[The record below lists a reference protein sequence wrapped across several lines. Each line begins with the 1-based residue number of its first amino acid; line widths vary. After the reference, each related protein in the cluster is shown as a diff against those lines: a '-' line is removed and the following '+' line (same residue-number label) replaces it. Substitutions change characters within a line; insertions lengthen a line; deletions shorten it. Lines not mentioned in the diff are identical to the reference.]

1 MLDNVVIYDYLVA
14 MKAVGIAKLK
24 TNLSKHLRD
33 VRHGHPVVVVD
44 RETPVARIVPYE
56 KEGESL
62 VIRHPLRRYAS
73 LQDVPVPP
81 PAKLEVDIVSLL
93 IAERESDR

>member
-1 MLDNVVIYDYLVA
+1 MAIYDYLVA

-33 VRHGHPVVVVD
+33 VRRGHAVVVVD

-56 KEGESL
+56 KEGEGL
-62 VIRHPLRRYAS
+62 VIRRPLRRYES

-81 PAKLEVDIVSLL
+81 PAKLEVDVVSLL
-93 IAERESDR
+93 IAEREGER